1 MNDKYVQIFTGDFN
15 DFKEITENQ
24 ESTNSLKLSMVIL
37 MIKNPGEFKRWQ
49 IFSKMHGWL

>member
-24 ESTNSLKLSMVIL
+24 ESTNILKLSMVIL

-49 IFSKMHGWL
+49 IFSKMHG